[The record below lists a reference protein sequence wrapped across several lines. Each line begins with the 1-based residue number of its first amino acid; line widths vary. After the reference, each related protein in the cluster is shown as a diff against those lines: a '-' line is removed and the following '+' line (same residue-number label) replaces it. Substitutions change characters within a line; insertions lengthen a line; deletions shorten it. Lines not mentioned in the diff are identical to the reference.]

1 MSTERNTFSLRF
13 FVKKHRVNNNN
24 EVPIYIRITRNGKIS
39 DMSLNRYIP
48 IEFWDNKRG
57 YGIGSTGKIKSINKY
72 LLSVQTSIYDK
83 YKYLRELKTDVSP
96 QDIKNAYLGIEEKGE
111 TILELYKEHNDN
123 ATNLIGIDYVADS
136 VQRHTTTYRHIKK
149 FIIKKY
155 GKDDIEIKDI
165 DHKFLSD
172 LILYYKIDKG
182 IGHNTT
188 MKYLKNLK
196 KIIRIAIARGVI
208 LRDPYIDIKM
218 KTKQK
223 ERGFLSDEEL
233 NLLIKKKFSVQ
244 RLEQVKDAFLF
255 SCFTGLAH
263 ADLRLLTPN
272 NIKVGTDGAEWIKT
286 QRKKTKSISNIP
298 ILPVTKYLID
308 KYKNHPYCLEKKV
321 LLPVLSN
328 QKMNAYLK
336 EIADVCGIE
345 KNLTSHIARHTFATT
360 VTLNNDVPIETVS
373 KMLGHSSIK
382 MTKIYAKL
390 LDKKVGRDMAHLHDK
405 FSMVV

>member
-1 MSTERNTFSLRF
+1 MEKRVTLSLLF
-13 FVKKHRVNNNN
+13 FVKRTKLLRNGEAPV
-24 EVPIYIRITRNGKIS
+24 YMRITVKGKRLELSINRGVELNKWS
-39 DMSLNRYIP
+39 SVKGAAIGNTKEAKLLNRYIEA
-48 IEFWDNKRG
+48 IRTQLHSH
-57 YGIGSTGKIKSINKY
+57 IQ
-72 LLSVQTSIYDK
+72 L
-83 YKYLRELKTDVSP
+83 LREGDKPISA
-96 QDIKNAYLGIEEKGE
+96 QSIKNKYLGIEDKEE
-111 TILELYKEHNDN
+111 TILELYKEHNES
-123 ATNLIGIDYVADS
+123 ATKLIGIDYVADS
-136 VQRHTTTYRHIKK
+136 VQRHITTYKHLEV
-149 FIIKKY
+149 FLQKKY
-155 GKDDIEIKDI
+155 NVKDIEVKYI
-165 DHKFLSD
+165 DHKFISD
-172 LILYYKIDKG
+172 LIMYYKVDKG

-196 KIIRIAIARGVI
+196 KIIRIAIAQGVI
-208 LRDPYIDIKM
+208 TRDPFLNIKM

-223 ERGFLSDEEL
+223 ERDFLSDEEL
-233 NLLIKKKFSVQ
+233 NTIINHKFSVE

-263 ADLRLLTPN
+263 ADLKRLTPD
-272 NIKVGTDGAEWIKT
+272 NIQIGTDGAKWIKT
-286 QRKKTKSISNIP
+286 HRKKTNGVSNIP
-298 ILPVTKYLID
+298 LLPITAMLIK
-308 KYKNHPYCLEKKV
+308 KYKNHPHCLIKGV

-390 LDKKVGRDMAHLHDK
+390 LDKKVGRDMQHLHDK
-405 FSMVV
+405 FNMTSA